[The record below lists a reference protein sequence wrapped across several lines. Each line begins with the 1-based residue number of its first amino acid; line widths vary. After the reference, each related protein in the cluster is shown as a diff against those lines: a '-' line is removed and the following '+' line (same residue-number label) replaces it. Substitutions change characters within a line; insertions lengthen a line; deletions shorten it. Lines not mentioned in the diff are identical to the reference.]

1 MEYTTYLFVFD
12 YTLADSSQGIVICF
26 QNVLNRH
33 GYTDTTDTQIKRTIG
48 KTLEE
53 SFSILT
59 GIEDSDTLA
68 SYKKEYIREADTY
81 MNVNTFLFPETVPT
95 LTALKEKGAK
105 IGVISTKFRYR
116 LKAVLDLH
124 FPTDFFD
131 IIIGGE
137 DVKVMKPDPQGIQMA
152 LTKLKRN
159 RKETLYIGDSI
170 VDAETA
176 RNAKVDFVGVLNGMT
191 TREELEAYPHRQI
204 LNDLSQLPL
213 IQ

>member
-1 MEYTTYLFVFD
+1 MKYTTYLFDFD

-33 GYTDTTDTQIKRTIG
+33 GYTDITDTQIKRTIG

-59 GIEDSDTLA
+59 GIEDADTLA

-95 LTALKEKGAK
+95 LTTLKEKGAK

-191 TREELEAYPHRQI
+191 TREELKAYPHRQI

>member
-1 MEYTTYLFVFD
+1 MEYTTYLFDFD

-59 GIEDSDTLA
+59 GIEDADTLA

-95 LTALKEKGAK
+95 LTTLKEKGAK

>member
-1 MEYTTYLFVFD
+1 MEYTTYLYDFD

-33 GYTDTTDTQIKRTIG
+33 GYTDITDTQIKRTIG

-59 GIEDSDTLA
+59 GIEDADTLA

-95 LTALKEKGAK
+95 LTTLKEKGAK

-137 DVKVMKPDPQGIQMA
+137 DVKVMKPDQQGIQMA
-152 LTKLKRN
+152 LKKLKRN